1 MYASGCLHD
10 QYRGIVGDVARVL
23 GRFLVAPPVDATQI
37 QPYFGD
43 LKRFGAIDDLITMVT
58 KGVPMKAAPSGA
70 GLPHAL
76 HYGNHRNVAEHS
88 PPFWEKITQAV

>member
-1 MYASGCLHD
+1 M
-10 QYRGIVGDVARVL
+10 GDVVRAL
-23 GRFLVAPPVDATQI
+23 GGSLAASPVDATHSQR
-37 QPYFGD
+37 YFGE
-43 LKRFGAIDDLITMVT
+43 LKRFGAIDDLITIVT
-58 KGVPMKAAPSGA
+58 KGVSVKAAPSGA